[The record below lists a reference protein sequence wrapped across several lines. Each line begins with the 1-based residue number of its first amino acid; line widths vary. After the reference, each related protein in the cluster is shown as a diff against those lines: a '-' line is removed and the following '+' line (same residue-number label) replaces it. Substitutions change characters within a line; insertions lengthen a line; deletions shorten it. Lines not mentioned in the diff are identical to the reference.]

1 MCQLGV
7 APSPEPLDFSSESPH
22 SDDIFVRLLAGAD
35 FWALDGGEEDALLC
49 LLAGEED
56 ALLRLLAGDDDLPV
70 LDACF
75 PGSPRARRP
84 VGDPSRCSVG
94 E

>member
-1 MCQLGV
+1 MYSKNHTWLERDLCV
-7 APSPEPLDFSSESPH
+7 SSAWGGGGGRRRYTK
-22 SDDIFVRLLAGAD
+22 FVRLLAGAD
-35 FWALDGGEEDALLC
+35 FWALDGE
-49 LLAGEED
+49 EED

>member
-1 MCQLGV
+1 VCQLGV

-35 FWALDGGEEDALLC
+35 FWALDGE
-49 LLAGEED
+49 EED

>member
-35 FWALDGGEEDALLC
+35 FWALDGE
-49 LLAGEED
+49 EED

>member
-35 FWALDGGEEDALLC
+35 FWALDGGEEDALL
-49 LLAGEED
+49 
-56 ALLRLLAGDDDLPV
+56 RLLAGDDDLPV

>member
-22 SDDIFVRLLAGAD
+22 SDDIFVRLLAGASAD
-35 FWALDGGEEDALLC
+35 FWALDGE
-49 LLAGEED
+49 EED